1 MMIQKFTFDVMSDD
15 GRFICTMRMPLGLG
29 SIIDYEG
36 DKPVISMAAVK
47 RYVLEKRPSLSRRKW
62 HIEF

>member
-1 MMIQKFTFDVMSDD
+1 MIQKFTFDVMSDD

-36 DKPVISMAAVK
+36 DKPVISMAAVAQPEK
-47 RYVLEKRPSLSRRKW
+47 MAYRVLKDDTRIIK
-62 HIEF
+62 

>member
-1 MMIQKFTFDVMSDD
+1 MIQKFTFDVMSDD
-15 GRFICTMRMPLGLG
+15 GRFICTMRMPLGLL
-29 SIIDYEG
+29 SIIDYDG
-36 DKPVISMAAVK
+36 DKPVISMAAVR

>member
-1 MMIQKFTFDVMSDD
+1 MIQKITFDVMSDE
-15 GRFICTMRMPLGLG
+15 GRFICTMRMPLGLL
-29 SIIDYEG
+29 SIIDYDG
-36 DKPVISMAAVK
+36 DKPVISMAAVR

>member
-1 MMIQKFTFDVMSDD
+1 MIQKFTFDVMSDD

-36 DKPVISMAAVK
+36 DKPVISMAAVR
-47 RYVLEKRPSLSRRKW
+47 RYVLEKRPSLNRIKW

>member
-1 MMIQKFTFDVMSDD
+1 MIQKFTFDVMSDE
-15 GRFICTMRMPLGLG
+15 GRFICTMRMPLGLL
-29 SIIDYEG
+29 SIIDYDG
-36 DKPVISMAAVK
+36 DKPVISMAAVR

>member
-1 MMIQKFTFDVMSDD
+1 MIQKFTFDVMSDE
-15 GRFICTMRMPLGLG
+15 GRFICTMRMPLGLLC
-29 SIIDYEG
+29 IIDYDG
-36 DKPVISMAAVK
+36 DKPVISMAAVR

>member
-1 MMIQKFTFDVMSDD
+1 MIQKFTFDVMSDE
-15 GRFICTMRMPLGLG
+15 GRFICTERMPLGLG

-36 DKPVISMAAVK
+36 DKPVISMAAVR

-62 HIEF
+62 YIEF